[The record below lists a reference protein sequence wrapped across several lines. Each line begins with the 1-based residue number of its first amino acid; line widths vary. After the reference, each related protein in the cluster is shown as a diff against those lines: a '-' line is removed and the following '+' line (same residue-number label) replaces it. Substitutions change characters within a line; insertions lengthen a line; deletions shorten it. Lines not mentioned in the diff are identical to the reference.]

1 MFFCTGCQNVQA
13 IEPSPA
19 AVAVALASTASPAS
33 PEPVPVCAE
42 PDAGLDVAEK
52 VAISEE
58 HAPLPPLPPSRSSTP
73 DSDVANEAEASVSAS
88 ASASVSASAESEA
101 EEEEEADTRMPV
113 NRVVS
118 TFDYSNYGQQFTVH
132 KIPYSKVTIRAYEGL
147 PDKYVTID
155 TTEPLTVPVATLREV
170 LNSIQPDPEKKRLSD
185 SLMLMMAFLFTSIM
199 LRAKDL

>member
-1 MFFCTGCQNVQA
+1 MFFCSGCQNVQA

-19 AVAVALASTASPAS
+19 PTVAVAVASTASPAS
-33 PEPVPVCAE
+33 PEPVPVC
-42 PDAGLDVAEK
+42 PQTDAGLDLAEK

-73 DSDVANEAEASVSAS
+73 DSHVPNEADASASGSAS
-88 ASASVSASAESEA
+88 ASASASAEESA
-101 EEEEEADTRMPV
+101 EEEEDTRMPV

-147 PDKYVTID
+147 PNKYVTID

>member
-19 AVAVALASTASPAS
+19 PPVAVASTASPAS
-33 PEPVPVCAE
+33 PEPDPVCPE

-58 HAPLPPLPPSRSSTP
+58 HAPLPPLPPLPPSRSSTP
-73 DSDVANEAEASVSAS
+73 DSDAPNEAEASAS
-88 ASASVSASAESEA
+88 GSVD
-101 EEEEEADTRMPV
+101 EEEEEEEDTRMPV

>member
-19 AVAVALASTASPAS
+19 PPVAVASTASPAS
-33 PEPVPVCAE
+33 PEPVPVCAVAGE
-42 PDAGLDVAEK
+42 RDAGLDVAEK

-58 HAPLPPLPPSRSSTP
+58 RAPLPPLPPSRSSTP
-73 DSDVANEAEASVSAS
+73 DSDVANEAE
-88 ASASVSASAESEA
+88 ESTDE

-113 NRVVS
+113 NRVAS

-147 PDKYVTID
+147 PNKYVTID
-155 TTEPLTVPVATLREV
+155 TTEPLTLPVATLREV

>member
-19 AVAVALASTASPAS
+19 PPVAVASTASPAS
-33 PEPVPVCAE
+33 PEPVPVCPVAVE

-73 DSDVANEAEASVSAS
+73 DSDVANEAEAS
-88 ASASVSASAESEA
+88 ASAESEA

-113 NRVVS
+113 NRVAS

>member
-19 AVAVALASTASPAS
+19 PVAVASTASPAS
-33 PEPVPVCAE
+33 PEPVPVCPVA
-42 PDAGLDVAEK
+42 DAGLDVAEK

-73 DSDVANEAEASVSAS
+73 DSDALNEADASASASGSAS
-88 ASASVSASAESEA
+88 ASAEAEESAD
-101 EEEEEADTRMPV
+101 EEEEEDTRMPV

-147 PDKYVTID
+147 PNKYVTID
-155 TTEPLTVPVATLREV
+155 TTEPLTLPVATLREV